1 VAKAGWGN
9 KRICQNCSTRFY
21 DLKRTPPVCPAC
33 GTVQAPEATTR
44 SSGAKAA
51 RKPAVV
57 PAPAPVADEEVELDG
72 IEDEVAEDEIIED
85 ASELGEDDMSEVLTV
100 EDEVE
105 KEP

>member
-1 VAKAGWGN
+1 MAKAGWGT
-9 KRICQNCSTRFY
+9 KRICQNCSARFY
-21 DLKRTPPVCPAC
+21 DLKRSPPVCPVC
-33 GTVQAPEATTR
+33 GTVQAPETTTR

-51 RKPAVV
+51 RKPAAA
-57 PAPAPVADEEVELDG
+57 PAPAPADEEVELEG
-72 IEDEVAEDEIIED
+72 IEDEVADDEIIED